1 MNRQTGNI
9 DIYSIGKSADKTAAA
24 IALVIT
30 LLVHLGLYFAAPSA
44 FLNFSAAHKSEPDDE
59 LKLEILPP
67 KIIKKIPDF
76 VEANPFANTEKPAS
90 PDAPESFTDQRAADI
105 LPDPSSKSKMPYVEG
120 EIKDGRKIVEGTSSP
135 EDALNPQAPL
145 ETLERPLEQPAQVS
159 EVETPAQ
166 NQTAAT
172 AQQPQKSQPQADAQP
187 EAAQTPKSQPEAE
200 TSERYDIGAKSS
212 PFPTA
217 DTAEEKVPNTNPD
230 GADGKTK
237 TAQTNAE
244 KISEAPAQKQAQAK
258 ENSAQNQ
265 SPAQTEKQPAQNA
278 DTPTPPIDE
287 SLPAPKPR
295 PYLSM
300 KIPAGPLADNRTRA
314 SSQGTVAVD
323 SRFSEFGA
331 YQQRMIEAIS
341 RQWNLLGSAYDLNT
355 AVNTIV
361 VVEYSLN
368 KNGELTAISTPFSN
382 STNTGRGL
390 CEQSI
395 LTTAPYGEWTRDMIA
410 ALGEQDQQVRITF
423 HYR

>member
-44 FLNFSAAHKSEPDDE
+44 FLNFSAAPKSEPDGE

-67 KIIKKIPDF
+67 KIAKKIPDF

-166 NQTAAT
+166 SQTAAT
-172 AQQPQKSQPQADAQP
+172 VQQPQ
-187 EAAQTPKSQPEAE
+187 AAQTPQAQPEAE

-212 PFPTA
+212 PLPTA
-217 DTAEEKVPNTNPD
+217 ANAEEKVPNANPD

-237 TAQTNAE
+237 TAQTNAG
-244 KISEAPAQKQAQAK
+244 KISETPAQKQAQAK

-265 SPAQTEKQPAQNA
+265 TQTPDEKQTAQNA
-278 DTPTPPIDE
+278 DTPTPPTDE

-314 SSQGTVAVD
+314 CTNGAVAVK

-341 RQWNLLGSAYDLNT
+341 RQWDLLGSAYDLNT

>member
-24 IALVIT
+24 IALAIT

-44 FLNFSAAHKSEPDDE
+44 FLNFSAAPKPEPDDE

-67 KIIKKIPDF
+67 KIAKKIPDF
-76 VEANPFANTEKPAS
+76 VEANPFANTEKSAS

-159 EVETPAQ
+159 EVETPKQ
-166 NQTAAT
+166 SQTAAT
-172 AQQPQKSQPQADAQP
+172 AQQPQQSQPQADAQP
-187 EAAQTPKSQPEAE
+187 EAAQTPQSQPEAE
-200 TSERYDIGAKSS
+200 TSERYDIGAKSA
-212 PFPTA
+212 PLPTV
-217 DTAEEKVPNTNPD
+217 DTAEEKAADANPD
-230 GADGKTK
+230 GTDGKTK

-244 KISEAPAQKQAQAK
+244 KISEAPAQKQAQAR
-258 ENSAQNQ
+258 ENPAPRQT
-265 SPAQTEKQPAQNA
+265 PAQAEKQTAQNA
-278 DTPTPPIDE
+278 DSPTPPTDE

>member
-24 IALVIT
+24 IALAIT

-166 NQTAAT
+166 NQTATT

-200 TSERYDIGAKSS
+200 TSELYDIGAKSS
-212 PFPTA
+212 PFPTVA
-217 DTAEEKVPNTNPD
+217 NAEEKVPNLTPD
-230 GADGKTK
+230 AADGKTK

-244 KISEAPAQKQAQAK
+244 KISEVPARKQAQAK
-258 ENSAQNQ
+258 ENPAQNQ
-265 SPAQTEKQPAQNA
+265 PPAQAEKQTAQNA
-278 DTPTPPIDE
+278 DAPTPPTDE

>member
-9 DIYSIGKSADKTAAA
+9 DIYSIGKSSDKTAAA
-24 IALVIT
+24 VALAIT

-44 FLNFSAAHKSEPDDE
+44 FLNFSAAQKSEPDGE

-159 EVETPAQ
+159 EVETPVQ
-166 NQTAAT
+166 SQTAAT
-172 AQQPQKSQPQADAQP
+172 VQQPQ
-187 EAAQTPKSQPEAE
+187 AAQTPKSQPEAE

-244 KISEAPAQKQAQAK
+244 IISEAPAQKQAQAK

-265 SPAQTEKQPAQNA
+265 SPAQTEKQTAQNA
-278 DTPTPPIDE
+278 DAPTPPTDE

>member
-1 MNRQTGNI
+1 MNRQAGNI
-9 DIYSIGKSADKTAAA
+9 DIYSIGKSSDKTAAA
-24 IALVIT
+24 VALAIT

-44 FLNFSAAHKSEPDDE
+44 FLNFSAAQKSEPDGE

-67 KIIKKIPDF
+67 KIAKKIPDF

-105 LPDPSSKSKMPYVEG
+105 LPDPSSKSKMPYIEG

-159 EVETPAQ
+159 EVETPVQ
-166 NQTAAT
+166 SQTAAT
-172 AQQPQKSQPQADAQP
+172 VQQSQ
-187 EAAQTPKSQPEAE
+187 AAQTPQAQPEAE

-212 PFPTA
+212 PLPTVA
-217 DTAEEKVPNTNPD
+217 NAEEKVPNTNPD

-265 SPAQTEKQPAQNA
+265 SPAQTEKQTAQNA
-278 DTPTPPIDE
+278 DAPTPPTDE

>member
-9 DIYSIGKSADKTAAA
+9 DIYSIGKSSDKTAAA
-24 IALVIT
+24 IALAIT

-44 FLNFSAAHKSEPDDE
+44 FLNFSAAPKSEPDGE

-67 KIIKKIPDF
+67 KIAKKIPDF

-120 EIKDGRKIVEGTSSP
+120 EIKDGKKIVEGTSSP

-145 ETLERPLEQPAQVS
+145 ETLERTLEQPAQVS
-159 EVETPAQ
+159 ELETPAQ
-166 NQTAAT
+166 NQTAAN
-172 AQQPQKSQPQADAQP
+172 AQQPQQSQPQAAAQP
-187 EAAQTPKSQPEAE
+187 EAAQTPQTQPEAE
-200 TSERYDIGAKSS
+200 TSQRYDIGAKSS
-212 PFPTA
+212 PLPTA
-217 DTAEEKVPNTNPD
+217 ANAEEKVPNFNPD

-258 ENSAQNQ
+258 GNPAQNQ
-265 SPAQTEKQPAQNA
+265 PPAQAEKQTAQNA
-278 DTPTPPIDE
+278 DAPTPPTDE